1 MEKVAKAG
9 PIVLV
14 REEGPAGPIL
24 NFIVLSG
31 SRVQQVFSLCQR
43 HLAGHPAAIELL
55 EEFVGDLRQA
65 RPSPSAPATSNHD
78 EEEKQA

>member
-55 EEFVGDLRQA
+55 EEFVGDLKWA
-65 RPSPSAPATSNHD
+65 RSPLSALATSNHD